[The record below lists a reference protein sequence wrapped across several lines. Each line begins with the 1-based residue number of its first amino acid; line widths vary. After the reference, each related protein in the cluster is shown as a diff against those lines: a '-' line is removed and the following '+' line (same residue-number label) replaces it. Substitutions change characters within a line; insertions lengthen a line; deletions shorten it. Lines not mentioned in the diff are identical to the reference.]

1 MNHNIL
7 NLITYFRQQC
17 YALLS
22 VSVLA
27 CALLA
32 VACGRHDTVY
42 SGFVDIP
49 PSGWACDEYCGF
61 ETAALDSALFRDSV
75 ARYDI
80 VLAVRHT
87 DSYPYSDLWLV
98 SRQGDLPVAALPDT
112 IHMRLADKSGRWLGR
127 DNKGIYM
134 YTDTIVRNTCVPEL
148 YALQLGHSMPVRQL
162 KGLLGLG
169 LVISRA
175 HIK

>member
-7 NLITYFRQQC
+7 NIITYFRQQC

-49 PSGWACDEYCGF
+49 PSGC
-61 ETAALDSALFRDSV
+61 
-75 ARYDI
+75 
-80 VLAVRHT
+80 
-87 DSYPYSDLWLV
+87 
-98 SRQGDLPVAALPDT
+98 DLPVAALPDT

>member
-1 MNHNIL
+1 M
-7 NLITYFRQQC
+7 
-17 YALLS
+17 
-22 VSVLA
+22 
-27 CALLA
+27 
-32 VACGRHDTVY
+32 Y

-127 DNKGIYM
+127 DNKGI
-134 YTDTIVRNTCVPEL
+134 
-148 YALQLGHSMPVRQL
+148 
-162 KGLLGLG
+162 
-169 LVISRA
+169 
-175 HIK
+175 